1 MNSSSLF
8 FKQFISEKLILCLS
22 LIFLIPS
29 LGAQENSIF
38 WKLTSP
44 NGYEH
49 YLFGTIH
56 TDDNRVSNIDN
67 EVIDAIKTSQIFL
80 METMEISNPNLLL
93 LKNIDY
99 SLYFNESELERI
111 KLLANFHTMSF
122 ERVLKMKPWLLAV
135 IFDSPRPI
143 TPFNLDNLLKTKAR
157 DLGLKIMG
165 LETSEEHFEVLDN
178 FPIQEQITFL
188 KKVLDKSL
196 EQKEKDYEQLMQAYL
211 SQNLDKII
219 MINEGL
225 MKRLVSESMWIKIR
239 KKLLLNRNKI
249 FFNRADRL
257 TNNNRLFIAVGASHL
272 AGDNGLLKQFEDGG
286 YQLKALGS
294 KDL

>member
-111 KLLANFHTMSF
+111 KLLANFHTMY
-122 ERVLKMKPWLLAV
+122 
-135 IFDSPRPI
+135 IFVFR
-143 TPFNLDNLLKTKAR
+143 
-157 DLGLKIMG
+157 
-165 LETSEEHFEVLDN
+165 N
-178 FPIQEQITFL
+178 FPLSNFL
-188 KKVLDKSL
+188 
-196 EQKEKDYEQLMQAYL
+196 
-211 SQNLDKII
+211 
-219 MINEGL
+219 
-225 MKRLVSESMWIKIR
+225 
-239 KKLLLNRNKI
+239 
-249 FFNRADRL
+249 
-257 TNNNRLFIAVGASHL
+257 
-272 AGDNGLLKQFEDGG
+272 
-286 YQLKALGS
+286 
-294 KDL
+294 